1 MNAMIFLL
9 MRGDPLWQVAA
20 GCAVLN
26 LVLLPLYPAG
36 MDPGAILLGEACG
49 IATALAALGRPRAT
63 LFETALPLPARQLFL
78 AKLFPALAFV
88 WLPAAC
94 ALAAIAVRWGPSSSL
109 VPDVL
114 RFATIATLGA
124 VLPMSVRVADC
135 SLPVWLAAC
144 LCAGVAGAGW
154 AAWELLPMA
163 GVLLLFGAAS
173 AAVFLK
179 TWSVIP
185 PSFQVAPVRANSA
198 AVFPALPGVLPLAW
212 RPILRSAKLRFAIPS
227 FVLMALFEPSG
238 IWFYY
243 FAILVIQIHTKSRH
257 GLRWLST
264 LPFSYR
270 NLLLITLAVSMAPA
284 VAGVVL
290 GAGLG
295 SANPLNIGEYVGSGP
310 RVAAMANQPEVNMPL
325 EFWQRAPGGEAP
337 LVRAPWGET
346 ARPATLSILGVAFY
360 NPYSAGGDHAS
371 HRFFEWQWERATL
384 ALHGRRISL
393 SQYRDARKAGLP
405 LVTDEIRFRVLSL
418 SALLVYGLFV
428 VLIGEIARWHR
439 LRRPTERANRILL
452 CGLLGLPVIVMM
464 AADAFYLY
472 RNATPVAL
480 PLIKAAL
487 LHAVQLLPN
496 SVPLVAAV
504 AAVPVFAMYW
514 LLERQFRQSEL
525 LGPFTRPG
533 ASCSP
538 NC

>member
-9 MRGDPLWQVAA
+9 MRGDRLWQVAA

-26 LVLLPLYPAG
+26 LALLPLYPASF
-36 MDPGAILLGEACG
+36 DPGAILLGEAFG
-49 IATALAALGRPRAT
+49 IATAMASLARPRAT
-63 LFETALPLPARQLFL
+63 LFETALPIPARQLFL
-78 AKLFPALAFV
+78 AKLFPLLTLV
-88 WLPAAC
+88 WLPAAS
-94 ALAAIAVRWGPSSSL
+94 ALAVIVVRWGPSSSG

-114 RFATIATLGA
+114 RFAAIATLGA
-124 VLPMSVRVADC
+124 VLPMSVRMAEL
-135 SLPVWLAAC
+135 SLPVWLSIA

-154 AAWELLPMA
+154 AAWELLPA
-163 GVLLLFGAAS
+163 AAILLLFGAAS

-179 TWSVIP
+179 TWSAMP
-185 PSFQVAPVRANSA
+185 PSLQVAPVRAA
-198 AVFPALPGVLPLAW
+198 CPAVFPALPGVLPLAW
-212 RPILRSAKLRFAIPS
+212 RPILRSAKLRFTISS
-227 FVLMALFEPSG
+227 FVVMALFEPSG
-238 IWFYY
+238 VWFYY
-243 FAILVIQIHTKSRH
+243 FPILVIQIHTKSRK

-264 LPFSYR
+264 LAFSYR
-270 NLLLITLAVSMAPA
+270 SLLLITLSVAMAPA

-290 GAGLG
+290 GA
-295 SANPLNIGEYVGSGP
+295 SSSNPLNFQGYVGSGP
-310 RVAAMANQPEVNMPL
+310 KIAAMANQPEVNMPL

-360 NPYSAGGDHAS
+360 NPYSAGVDHAS

-393 SQYRDARKAGLP
+393 AQYRDARKAGLP
-405 LVTDEIRFRVLSL
+405 HVTGEIRFRILSL
-418 SALLVYGLFV
+418 SALLVYGLFAV
-428 VLIGEIARWHR
+428 FVGEIARWHR
-439 LRRPTERANRILL
+439 LRRPAERAFRILL
-452 CGLLGLPVIVMM
+452 CGLLALPVVVMM
-464 AADAFYLY
+464 AADAFYVY
-472 RNATPVAL
+472 RYATPVAL

-487 LHAVQLLPN
+487 LHTVQFLPN

-504 AAVPVFAMYW
+504 AAVPVVAMYW

-533 ASCSP
+533 GSCSS